1 MASLVE
7 APHTAMH
14 TLYTLSV
21 FVHILA
27 ACSWIGAMIFFAVAV
42 VPVIRRPEYRSVFAE
57 LVRDV
62 GARFRVLG
70 WVSLLV
76 LIATGICNLELLGFG
91 VAQLSTAAFWCA
103 GFGRTLAYKLVA
115 VVLVVLATAAHDV
128 LIGAR
133 AMRRLAQDPTS
144 LSALRARRV
153 ASWLGRMTLLLS
165 LAVLLLAVW
174 LVRGL
179 PG

>member
-1 MASLVE
+1 
-7 APHTAMH
+7 MH

-70 WVSLLV
+70 WVSVLV
-76 LIATGICNLELLGFG
+76 LIATGHLQPG
-91 VAQLSTAAFWCA
+91 AARLRRRA
-103 GFGRTLAYKLVA
+103 A
-115 VVLVVLATAAHDV
+115 VD
-128 LIGAR
+128 
-133 AMRRLAQDPTS
+133 RRL
-144 LSALRARRV
+144 
-153 ASWLGRMTLLLS
+153 
-165 LAVLLLAVW
+165 
-174 LVRGL
+174 LVRRIR
-179 PG
+179 PYPRV